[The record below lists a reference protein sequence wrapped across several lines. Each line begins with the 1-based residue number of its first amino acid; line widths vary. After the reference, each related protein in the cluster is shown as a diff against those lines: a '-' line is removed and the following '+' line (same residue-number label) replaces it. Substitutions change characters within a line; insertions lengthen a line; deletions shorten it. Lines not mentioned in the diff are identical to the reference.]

1 MLIGGKKYGQKGGG
15 GRGLSLEMSVFWGV
29 FFSFLHLDSLFF
41 TFLGEFFLF
50 CTWNYFFFLLGIT
63 FFLSLGEF
71 SLFSRGAGL
80 Y

>member
-1 MLIGGKKYGQKGGG
+1 MLIGGKKNGEKGGG

-50 CTWNYFFFLLGIT
+50 CTWIYFWIDLGFNFFLCLGD
-63 FFLSLGEF
+63 F
-71 SLFSRGAGL
+71 SLFSGGVGL